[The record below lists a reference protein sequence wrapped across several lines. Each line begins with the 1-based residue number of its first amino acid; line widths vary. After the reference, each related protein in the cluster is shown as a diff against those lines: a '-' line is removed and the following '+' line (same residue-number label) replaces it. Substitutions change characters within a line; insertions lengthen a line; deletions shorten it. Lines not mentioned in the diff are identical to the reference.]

1 MNTNKPTTK
10 DLNTKA
16 ISGVDKHLAS
26 LTSVMIG
33 GTAYT
38 APALKAVLQADID
51 ATNAADAARTQWNDL
66 LVTAKAA
73 RVTGARVRKAI
84 KTYLVGLYGPNAVGI
99 LEDFGFTPPK
109 STANKTAQSKA
120 VAVEKSAA
128 TRAAR
133 HTMGKNQK
141 KSVKGTVTPVSPP
154 APAGETPITAP
165 PAASGGT
172 PRVS

>member
-1 MNTNKPTTK
+1 MHTNKPTTK

-38 APALKAVLQADID
+38 GPTLKAVLQADID
-51 ATNAADAARTQWNDL
+51 ATNAADAARNQWQDL
-66 LVTAKAA
+66 LVPAKSARVMAA
-73 RVTGARVRKAI
+73 RARKAI
-84 KTYLVGLYGPNAVGI
+84 KSYLVGLYGPDAVGM
-99 LEDFGFTPPK
+99 LADFGFTPPK
-109 STANKTAQSKA
+109 STANKTAKVKA
-120 VAVEKSAA
+120 DAVVKAAA
-128 TRAAR
+128 TRVAR

-141 KSVKGTVTPVSPP
+141 KSVKGTVTAAPSP
-154 APAGETPITAP
+154 APAGSTPVTAP
-165 PAASGGT
+165 PPANGGT

>member
-1 MNTNKPTTK
+1 MDTNKPTSK
-10 DLNTKA
+10 DLDTKA
-16 ISGVDKHLAS
+16 MKGVDKHLAS
-26 LTSVMIG
+26 LTTIMIG

-38 APALKAVLQADID
+38 APTLKAVFQADID
-51 ATNAADAARTQWNDL
+51 ATNAADAARTQWKDL
-66 LVTAKAA
+66 LVPAKAA
-73 RVTGARVRKAI
+73 RTLAARSRLALKS
-84 KTYLVGLYGPNAVGI
+84 YLVGLYGPNAVGI

-109 STANKTAQSKA
+109 SPGRKTAKA
-120 VAVEKSAA
+120 KADAVDKSAA
-128 TRAAR
+128 TRVAR

-154 APAGETPITAP
+154 APAGSTPITAP